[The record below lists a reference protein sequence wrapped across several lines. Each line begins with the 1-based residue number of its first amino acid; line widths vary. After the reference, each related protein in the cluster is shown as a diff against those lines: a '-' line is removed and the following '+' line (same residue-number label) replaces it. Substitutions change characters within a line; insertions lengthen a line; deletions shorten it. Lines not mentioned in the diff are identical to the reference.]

1 MIQINY
7 KDMEETMK
15 KAVIYART
23 SSSGYQENR
32 QDTSRQVD
40 DLKRYAEYQ
49 NLEVQKV
56 FEEHISGGK
65 KNEDR
70 PVLLEAIQY
79 CKDNNIDY
87 LLSSEL
93 SRIGR
98 SAFETL
104 STIKEL
110 VDNGINLYLQKEQFT
125 LLDEEGKPS
134 IFAPIMLA
142 TLATCA
148 QLEREN
154 IQYRLQ
160 SGLARYKANGGKMG
174 RKVGSIKS
182 KDEKRK
188 EYAEALGY
196 LKKGYSIR
204 VVSKLTGR
212 GTATIQRLKT
222 DFKDELYM

>member
-1 MIQINY
+1 
-7 KDMEETMK
+7 MEETMK

-40 DLKRYAEYQ
+40 DLKRYAGYQ

>member
-1 MIQINY
+1 
-7 KDMEETMK
+7 MEETMK

-40 DLKRYAEYQ
+40 DLKRYAGYQ

-110 VDNGINLYLQKEQFT
+110 VDNSINLYLQKEQFT
-125 LLDEEGKPS
+125 LLDEGGKPS

-222 DFKDELYM
+222 DFKDELYL

>member
-1 MIQINY
+1 
-7 KDMEETMK
+7 MEETMK

-40 DLKRYAEYQ
+40 DLKRYAGYH

-56 FEEHISGGK
+56 FKEHISGGK

-110 VDNGINLYLQKEQFT
+110 VDNSINLYLQKEQFT

-222 DFKDELYM
+222 DFKDELYL

>member
-1 MIQINY
+1 
-7 KDMEETMK
+7 MEETMK

-32 QDTSRQVD
+32 QGTSRQVD
-40 DLKRYAEYQ
+40 DLKRYAGYQ

-110 VDNGINLYLQKEQFT
+110 VDNSINLYLQKEQFT
-125 LLDEEGKPS
+125 LLDEGGKPS

-222 DFKDELYM
+222 DFKDELYL

>member
-1 MIQINY
+1 
-7 KDMEETMK
+7 MEETMK